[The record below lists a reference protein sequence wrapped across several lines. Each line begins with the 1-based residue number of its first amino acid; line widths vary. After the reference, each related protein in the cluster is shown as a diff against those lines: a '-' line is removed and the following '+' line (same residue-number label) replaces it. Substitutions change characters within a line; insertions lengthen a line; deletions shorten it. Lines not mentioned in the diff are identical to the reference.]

1 MTKGDETRRAILTD
15 ATAVAAKV
23 GLTGMTI
30 GQLATHTGMSKSGL
44 YAHFA
49 SKEALQIE
57 ILRHTRERFV
67 DQVIRPALLGPRGV
81 ARLRTLF
88 DAWVTWSESAEDG
101 GCLFVAAAS
110 ELDDQPG
117 PVRDALV
124 RDELDWLDVIATVA
138 STAISEGEFRDDVD
152 VEQIAYEVHALTL
165 AHQHAARLLLDPR
178 AIERVHRAFDSIIE
192 TASRPA
198 A

>member
-1 MTKGDETRRAILTD
+1 MSKGDETRDAILTE

-30 GQLATHTGMSKSGL
+30 GQLAAHTGMSKSGL

-67 DQVIRPALLGPRGV
+67 DQVVRPALRSPRGV
-81 ARLRTLF
+81 ARLRVLF
-88 DAWVTWSESAEDG
+88 DSWIVWSEALEG
-101 GCLFVAAAS
+101 GCLFVAACS

-124 RDELDWLDVIATVA
+124 RDERDWLEMIATVA
-138 STAISEGEFRDDVD
+138 GTAVSEGEFRDDLD
-152 VEQIAYEVHALTL
+152 LEQFAYELHALTL
-165 AHQHAARLLLDPR
+165 AHQHSSRLLRDPK
-178 AIERVHRAFDSIIE
+178 ALERVHRAFDSL
-192 TASRPA
+192 TTRAGAP
-198 A
+198 

>member
-1 MTKGDETRRAILTD
+1 MSKGDETRQAILTE

-30 GQLATHTGMSKSGL
+30 GQLAAHTGLSKSGL

-57 ILRHTRERFV
+57 ILHHTRERFV
-67 DQVIRPALLGPRGV
+67 DQVVRPALQTPRGI
-81 ARLRTLF
+81 ARLRVLF
-88 DAWVTWSESAEDG
+88 DSWVTWSEAAEEG
-101 GCLFVAAAS
+101 GCLFVAASS

-124 RDELDWLDVIATVA
+124 RDERDWLEMIATVA
-138 STAISEGEFRDDVD
+138 GTAVSEGEFRADLDLD
-152 VEQIAYEVHALTL
+152 QFAYEVHALTL
-165 AHQHAARLLLDPR
+165 AHQHASRLLRDPQALD
-178 AIERVHRAFDSIIE
+178 RVHRAFDALI
-192 TASRPA
+192 THAGQPA
-198 A
+198 

>member
-1 MTKGDETRRAILTD
+1 MTKGDETRNAILTE

-30 GQLATHTGMSKSGL
+30 GQLAAHTGMSKSGL

-49 SKEALQIE
+49 SKEALQLE

-67 DQVIRPALLGPRGV
+67 DQVVRPALQTPRGI
-81 ARLRTLF
+81 ARLRVLF
-88 DAWVTWSESAEDG
+88 DAWVTWSESMEEG
-101 GCLFVAAAS
+101 GCLFVAASS

-124 RDELDWLDVIATVA
+124 RDERDWLEMIATVA
-138 STAISEGEFRDDVD
+138 GTAVSEGELRDDLD
-152 VEQIAYEVHALTL
+152 LEQFAYEVHALTL
-165 AHQHAARLLLDPR
+165 AHQHASRLLRDPKALD
-178 AIERVHRAFDSIIE
+178 RVHRAFDSVL
-192 TASRPA
+192 THSA
-198 A
+198 

>member
-1 MTKGDETRRAILTD
+1 MSKGDETRQAILTE

-49 SKEALQIE
+49 SKEALQVE

-67 DQVIRPALLGPRGV
+67 DQVVRPALRAPRGL
-81 ARLRTLF
+81 ARLRVLF
-88 DAWVTWSESAEDG
+88 ESWITWSEAQEDG
-101 GCLFVAAAS
+101 GCLFVAASS

-124 RDELDWLDVIATVA
+124 RDERDWLEMIATVA
-138 STAISEGEFRDDVD
+138 GTAVSEGELPADTDL
-152 VEQIAYEVHALTL
+152 EQIAYEVHALTL
-165 AHQHAARLLLDPR
+165 AHQHASRLLRDPQALD
-178 AIERVHRAFDSIIE
+178 RVRRAFDSLL
-192 TASRPA
+192 TRAVRPA
-198 A
+198 

>member
-1 MTKGDETRRAILTD
+1 MSKGDETREAILTQ

-30 GQLATHTGMSKSGL
+30 GQLASHTGLSKSGL

-67 DQVIRPALLGPRGV
+67 DQVIRPALRSPRGV
-81 ARLRTLF
+81 ARLRVLF
-88 DAWVTWSESAEDG
+88 DAWLVWSEAAEDG
-101 GCLFVAAAS
+101 GCLFVAASS

-124 RDELDWLDVIATVA
+124 RDELDWLEMIATVA
-138 STAISEGEFRDDVD
+138 GTAVSEGEFRDDLD
-152 VEQIAYEVHALTL
+152 PEQFAYEMHALTL
-165 AHQHAARLLLDPR
+165 AHQHASRLLRDPKATER
-178 AIERVHRAFDSIIE
+178 AHKAFDSLI
-192 TASRPA
+192 TSAGQPTG
-198 A
+198 

>member
-1 MTKGDETRRAILTD
+1 MSKGDETRHAILTE

-49 SKEALQIE
+49 SKEALQLE

-67 DQVIRPALLGPRGV
+67 DQVVRPALQTPRGV
-81 ARLRTLF
+81 ARLRVLF
-88 DAWVTWSESAEDG
+88 DAWLAWSEGPEEG
-101 GCLFVAAAS
+101 GCLFVAASS

-124 RDELDWLDVIATVA
+124 RDERDWLEMIVTVA
-138 STAISEGEFRDDVD
+138 GTAVSEGEFRDDLD
-152 VEQIAYEVHALTL
+152 LEQFAYELHALTL
-165 AHQHAARLLLDPR
+165 AHQHSSRLLRDPK
-178 AIERVHRAFDSIIE
+178 ALERVQRAFESLI
-192 TASRPA
+192 THAGQPA
-198 A
+198 

>member
-1 MTKGDETRRAILTD
+1 MSKGDETRHAILTE

-30 GQLATHTGMSKSGL
+30 GQLASHTGMSKSGL

-67 DQVIRPALLGPRGV
+67 DQVVRPALQTQRGV
-81 ARLRTLF
+81 ARLRVLF
-88 DAWVTWSESAEDG
+88 DAWVTWSEASEDG
-101 GCLFVAAAS
+101 GCLFVAACS

-124 RDELDWLDVIATVA
+124 RDERDWLEMIATVA
-138 STAISEGEFRDDVD
+138 GTAVSEGQFRDDLD
-152 VEQIAYEVHALTL
+152 LEQFAYEVHALTL
-165 AHQHAARLLLDPR
+165 AHQHAARLLRDPK
-178 AIERVHRAFDSIIE
+178 APERVRRAFDSLV
-192 TASRPA
+192 THAGQPA
-198 A
+198 

>member
-1 MTKGDETRRAILTD
+1 MSKGDETRHAILTE

-30 GQLATHTGMSKSGL
+30 GQLASHTGMSKSGL

-67 DQVIRPALLGPRGV
+67 DQVVRPALQSPRGV
-81 ARLRTLF
+81 TRLRVLF
-88 DAWVTWSESAEDG
+88 DSWVAWSESSADG
-101 GCLFVAAAS
+101 GCLFVAACS

-124 RDELDWLDVIATVA
+124 RDERDWLEMIATVA
-138 STAISEGEFRDDVD
+138 GTAVSEGEFRDDLD
-152 VEQIAYEVHALTL
+152 LEQFAYELHALTL
-165 AHQHAARLLLDPR
+165 AHQHASRLVRDPHALDG
-178 AIERVHRAFDSIIE
+178 VHRAFDSLI
-192 TASRPA
+192 THAGQPA
-198 A
+198 

>member
-1 MTKGDETRRAILTD
+1 MTKGDETRNAILTE

-30 GQLATHTGMSKSGL
+30 GQLASHTGMSKSGL

-67 DQVIRPALLGPRGV
+67 DQVVRPALQTPRGV
-81 ARLRTLF
+81 ARLRVLF
-88 DAWVTWSESAEDG
+88 DAWVTWSESMQEG
-101 GCLFVAAAS
+101 GCLFVAASS

-124 RDELDWLDVIATVA
+124 RDERDWLEMIVTVTG
-138 STAISEGEFRDDVD
+138 TAVSEGEFRHDLDL
-152 VEQIAYEVHALTL
+152 EQFAYELHALTL
-165 AHQHAARLLLDPR
+165 AHQHASRLLRDPKALD
-178 AIERVHRAFDSIIE
+178 RVHRAFDSLI
-192 TASRPA
+192 THAGQPA
-198 A
+198 

>member
-1 MTKGDETRRAILTD
+1 MSKGDETRQAILTE
-15 ATAVAAKV
+15 ATRVASKV

-30 GQLATHTGMSKSGL
+30 GQLAAHTGMSKSGL

-57 ILRHTRERFV
+57 ILRNTREQFV
-67 DQVIRPALLGPRGV
+67 DRVIRPALKAPRGV

-88 DAWVTWSESAEDG
+88 ESWLAWSDAFEDG
-101 GCLFVAAAS
+101 GCLFVAACS

-124 RDELDWLDVIATVA
+124 RDERDWLELISTIATTAVA
-138 STAISEGEFRDDVD
+138 EGEFRSDLD
-152 VEQIAYEVHALTL
+152 VEQLTYEIHAITL
-165 AHQHAARLLLDPR
+165 SHQHASRLMQDPR
-178 AIERVHRAFDSIIE
+178 ALERARRSFDSLVKH
-192 TASRPA
+192 ASH
-198 A
+198 

>member
-1 MTKGDETRRAILTD
+1 MTKGDETRNAILTQ

-30 GQLATHTGMSKSGL
+30 GQLAAHTGMSKSGL

-67 DQVIRPALLGPRGV
+67 DQVVRPALRSPRGV
-81 ARLRTLF
+81 ARLRVLF
-88 DAWVTWSESAEDG
+88 DAWVTWSESMEEG
-101 GCLFVAAAS
+101 GCLFVAASS

-124 RDELDWLDVIATVA
+124 RDERDWLEMISTVA
-138 STAISEGEFRDDVD
+138 GTAVSEGEFRHDLDL
-152 VEQIAYEVHALTL
+152 EQFSYELHALTL
-165 AHQHAARLLLDPR
+165 AHQHASRLLRDPKALD
-178 AIERVHRAFDSIIE
+178 RVHRAFDSLI
-192 TASRPA
+192 THAGQPA
-198 A
+198 